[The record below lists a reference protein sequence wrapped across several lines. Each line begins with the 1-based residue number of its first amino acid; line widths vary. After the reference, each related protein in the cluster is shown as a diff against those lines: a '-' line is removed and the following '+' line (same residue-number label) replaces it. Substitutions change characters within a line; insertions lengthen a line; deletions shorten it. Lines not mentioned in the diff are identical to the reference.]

1 VLLELMS
8 PGTDIVQTPCIT
20 CVFSA
25 RCDNWVL
32 QTSFIQDGVARSTSV
47 TMGDKPYE
55 QAAEEPSALSETAF
69 RKAEK
74 KYQLHWEQQL
84 KKTK

>member
-1 VLLELMS
+1 
-8 PGTDIVQTPCIT
+8 
-20 CVFSA
+20 
-25 RCDNWVL
+25 
-32 QTSFIQDGVARSTSV
+32 
-47 TMGDKPYE
+47 MGDEPYE

-74 KYQLHWEQQL
+74 KYQLHLEQQL